1 MPIRTLLSCF
11 LMAFEVC
18 AIAHPGQ
25 TTDNPSPHTADADA
39 INTGDTAPS
48 YDSKYAR
55 GTKNM
60 PGVSSNST
68 PEDDARPGQYFF
80 LLGAN
85 AFAHKDYAHAVEMYK
100 VAASWAYKP
109 AEYNL
114 GIMYALGQGVA
125 ADPSRA
131 MAWMALAAERGDTRY
146 IDAREVVYAQL
157 AQEQFDQAN
166 VIWRE
171 LKKTYGDEVALR
183 RAKARWAE
191 VRSNIT
197 GSHVGFVGHLDV
209 GTPYQGVA
217 DHRPRLPAASSSGDI
232 FAGGDEVDG
241 SIAYRQLRE
250 SKNPYDP
257 KFERQP
263 VGTAT
268 VEDLIPV
275 KTPSRPANE
284 TATDKV
290 DASKHN
296 L

>member
-1 MPIRTLLSCF
+1 MPIRTLLSCS
-11 LMAFEVC
+11 LMAFAVS

-25 TTDNPSPHTADADA
+25 TTDDPSADTADADA
-39 INTGDTAPS
+39 VKIGDTAPS
-48 YDSKYAR
+48 YDSNYAH
-55 GTKNM
+55 GTKKM

-68 PEDDARPGQYFF
+68 PEDDARPGEYFF

-85 AFAHKDYAHAVEMYK
+85 AFEHKDYAHAVEMYK

-114 GIMYALGQGVA
+114 GIMYALGQGVV
-125 ADPSRA
+125 ADPPRA
-131 MAWMALAAERGDTRY
+131 MAWMALAAERNDTRY
-146 IDAREVVYAQL
+146 VDAREVVYGQL
-157 AQEQFDQAN
+157 AKEQFDQAN
-166 VIWRE
+166 MIWRE

-217 DHRPRLPAASSSGDI
+217 DHRPGLPAASSSGEI
-232 FAGGDEVDG
+232 FMGGDEVDG

-275 KTPSRPANE
+275 RTQLQPAND
-284 TATDKV
+284 TTTDKA
-290 DASKHN
+290 DPAKHN